1 MELLYSLLGAAVNS
15 GAIIIGGIVGLIL
28 GKRLPKRVCDTLTGG
43 MYFCI
48 VAVGILGLFDGES
61 LLITI
66 LSIAIGALVGELID
80 IDRHILRFASFIQ
93 KKLASKKRGAAS
105 ESEERELVVN
115 GVVINP
121 ETRFSQSFVMCTLIT
136 VIGAMAITGSF
147 SSALGD
153 HTVLYSKSIID
164 AVTICV
170 LSATLGVG
178 CLMCAVP
185 LFIYQGALTTVF
197 FYAGALLPQRTIGEI
212 SCVGSVLIMIIG
224 FNMLGLT
231 KVKVANLIPAM
242 FMPLLLCL
250 FM

>member
-15 GAIIIGGIVGLIL
+15 GAIILGGIIGIL
-28 GKRLPKRVCDTLTGG
+28 LGGRLPKRVCDTLTGG

-48 VAVGILGLFDGES
+48 VAIGILGLFDGEN

-66 LSIAIGALVGELID
+66 ISVAIGAIIGEIID
-80 IDRHILRFASFIQ
+80 LDRHIMRFGSFVQ
-93 KKLASKKRGAAS
+93 KKLASKRNRESGDSDGGAI
-105 ESEERELVVN
+105 VVN
-115 GVVINP
+115 GVTINP

-170 LSATLGVG
+170 LSATLGAG
-178 CLMCAVP
+178 CLFSAFP
-185 LFIYQGALTTVF
+185 LFIYQGALTAIF
-197 FYAGALLPQRTIGEI
+197 FYAGALLPERTIGEI
-212 SCVGSVLIMIIG
+212 GCVGSILIMITYSIVPS
-224 FNMLGLT
+224 NTLDQLGLD
-231 KVKVANLIPAM
+231 
-242 FMPLLLCL
+242 LCRWRPRQA
-250 FM
+250 FRR